1 MKKIII
7 AAYIFLCICLTG
19 CGGTNQKDY
28 GENYNQEQDAQNF
41 SMIRNAAATENGFYV
56 LQDQYVYF
64 IDKKSKKAVPLCGK
78 PNCKHK
84 DNSCNAHFT
93 HPENI
98 QAYAGNLYVVAGGS
112 EELTCSLYRIS
123 LDGSQ
128 REELKVLFRY
138 DSGDSGCSLDFTIH
152 RGYGYMAVNWMQKDR
167 EKKTQTLYQ
176 IPLDSSDEKKEVA
189 QVTGY
194 VPLIHVNETRGNH
207 IYFTTSCYL
216 DKDGT
221 EDQKVAG
228 ALCQLGKIDGVIRC
242 TLCVYIDRR
251 FRTHKANLCII

>member
-7 AAYIFLCICLTG
+7 AAYILLCICLTG

-84 DNSCNAHFT
+84 DNSCNAYFT

-167 EKKTQTLYQ
+167 EKKTQTL
-176 IPLDSSDEKKEVA
+176 
-189 QVTGY
+189 
-194 VPLIHVNETRGNH
+194 
-207 IYFTTSCYL
+207 
-216 DKDGT
+216 
-221 EDQKVAG
+221 
-228 ALCQLGKIDGVIRC
+228 
-242 TLCVYIDRR
+242 
-251 FRTHKANLCII
+251 

>member
-7 AAYIFLCICLTG
+7 AAYILLCVCLTG

-98 QAYAGNLYVVAGGS
+98 QVYAGNLYVVAGGS

-189 QVTGY
+189 KVTGY
-194 VPLIHVNETRGNH
+194 VPLINVNETRGNH

-221 EDQKVAG
+221 QEE
-228 ALCQLGKIDGVIRC
+228 LLNYEWNILDGSTKKLNISS
-242 TLCVYIDRR
+242 LLE
-251 FRTHKANLCII
+251 K